1 MNIGANIIK
10 DLSPKE
16 NKFLEFVP
24 PHAHNND
31 KILIKNFG
39 NRASPE
45 VYQFRRDLIEFHDSV
60 MRIGRLCEE
69 DMNEYGRK
77 VCPRCECVKKSDATI
92 IRMME
97 NLIYF
102 ANQLKSR
109 LRSMMSKV
117 EELSGK
123 KMVNNAVNDDDDEDD
138 EGHDVAGHESPMSLQ
153 DVKQKEKEEKNSD
166 SNNQETPT
174 TATAVTSDDDKIIYI
189 MRLLIVFMMD
199 GAEQIFKMAWNIPRT
214 VTVLYHQV

>member
-1 MNIGANIIK
+1 MNIGATIIK
-10 DLSPKE
+10 DLSPEE

-24 PHAHNND
+24 PHAHD
-31 KILIKNFG
+31 YDEILIKNFG
-39 NRASPE
+39 KRASPE

-60 MRIGRLCEE
+60 MRIGRLREE

-109 LRSMMSKV
+109 LRSMSSKV

-123 KMVNNAVNDDDDEDD
+123 KLVNNAVNDDDDEDD
-138 EGHDVAGHESPMSLQ
+138 EGHDVAGNESRMSLQ

-166 SNNQETPT
+166 TNNQEAPT
-174 TATAVTSDDDKIIYI
+174 TATAVISDDEKIIYI

-199 GAEQIFKMAWNIPRT
+199 SAEQIFKM
-214 VTVLYHQV
+214 

>member
-1 MNIGANIIK
+1 MIVK
-10 DLSPKE
+10 DLPCEEKE
-16 NKFLEFVP
+16 FLEFVP
-24 PHAHNND
+24 PHAHD
-31 KILIKNFG
+31 YDEILIKNFG
-39 NRASPE
+39 NRVSPE

-77 VCPRCECVKKSDATI
+77 ACPRCDCVKKSDATI

-102 ANQLKSR
+102 ANQLKNR
-109 LRSMMSKV
+109 LQSMTRKV

-123 KMVNNAVNDDDDEDD
+123 KLVNNAVNDDDDEDD
-138 EGHDVAGHESPMSLQ
+138 EGHDVAGNESPMSLQ

-166 SNNQETPT
+166 TKNQEAPT
-174 TATAVTSDDDKIIYI
+174 TATAVTSDADEKSIYI
-189 MRLLIVFMMD
+189 MRLLIVFMMEE
-199 GAEQIFKMAWNIPRT
+199 AEQIFKMGEKICNLMKEKI
-214 VTVLYHQV
+214 